1 MQLRGDRE
9 GSRVDKPNLK
19 DMTLKE
25 IEGFISDLG
34 KEKYRAKQVMKWM
47 YQSGAAS
54 FDDMTNISKDFRTG
68 LSALAKISSLE
79 IVKIQTSRDGT
90 KKALFKLN
98 DGNFIESV
106 LIPGKNHW
114 TLCVSTQVGC
124 RMGCRFC
131 FTGKCDFKRD
141 LLPSEITDQITMLRF
156 NTPYGKD
163 IKNIVI
169 MGMGE
174 PLENYD
180 NTLKAIRIITA
191 DCGLAI
197 SNRRI
202 TLSTCGIVPAIRR
215 LGEDASVN
223 LAVSLNAPDNET
235 RNFLM
240 PINKKYPLEALID
253 ACLKYPMPR
262 RRRLT
267 FEYVLIEGVNASL
280 KDAVS
285 LAGLLRGL
293 RCKLNLIP
301 FNEYPESEF
310 RAPAQTDIEAFR
322 DVLIKHNYTAV
333 IRAGRGGDIL
343 AACGQL
349 SGRGNRTGEDNV

>member
-1 MQLRGDRE
+1 
-9 GSRVDKPNLK
+9 
-19 DMTLKE
+19 
-25 IEGFISDLG
+25 
-34 KEKYRAKQVMKWM
+34 
-47 YQSGAAS
+47 
-54 FDDMTNISKDFRTG
+54 
-68 LSALAKISSLE
+68 
-79 IVKIQTSRDGT
+79 
-90 KKALFKLN
+90 
-98 DGNFIESV
+98 
-106 LIPGKNHW
+106 
-114 TLCVSTQVGC
+114 
-124 RMGCRFC
+124 
-131 FTGKCDFKRD
+131 
-141 LLPSEITDQITMLRF
+141 MLRF

-180 NTLKAIRIITA
+180 NTLKAIKIITA

-202 TLSTCGIVPAIRR
+202 TLSTCGIVPMIRA

-262 RRRLT
+262 RRRIT

-280 KDAVS
+280 KDAGS
-285 LAGLLRGL
+285 LARLLRGL